1 MNHRYSLG
9 KQPLLLHPPTE
20 DELARLY
27 WELAK
32 IGATSVGAER
42 PWPYDPASREQLIV
56 LAGEML
62 RYDARL
68 LSVLVQWFRASFASL
83 NPLRLRQE
91 LTGARF
97 PQALLVALEF
107 AKLEHDDRELAW
119 FCDYVSA
126 GFQRVEPAERFFID
140 AEKPGTR
147 GAERNLGRNLAPYA
161 RWGFVSQE
169 RPIVD
174 PLSKQTVGR
183 YDANTRRRI
192 LEALA
197 TRHEEFGLADYLSA
211 VDHSISRQQAR
222 ADLVAFERIRAVG
235 RGPGARWRRRT
246 TTRTR

>member
-1 MNHRYSLG
+1 MR
-9 KQPLLLHPPTE
+9 QPLLLHAPAE

-32 IGATSVGAER
+32 IGATSVGAAR
-42 PWPYDPASREQLIV
+42 PWPYDPSSREQLIA

-68 LSVLVQWFRASFASL
+68 LSILVQWLRANYASL
-83 NPLRLRQE
+83 NPLELRRA
-91 LTGARF
+91 LAKARF
-97 PQALLVALEF
+97 PQALLVAMEF
-107 AKLEHDDRELAW
+107 ATLDHDDRELAW
-119 FCDYVSA
+119 FYDYVSA

-147 GAERNLGRNLAPYA
+147 SAERNLGRNLAPYA

-174 PLSKQTVGR
+174 PVSKQTVGR
-183 YDANTRRRI
+183 YDATTRRRI
-192 LEALA
+192 LHELVE
-197 TRHEEFGLADYLSA
+197 RHEEFSLADYLSA

-222 ADLVAFERIRAVG
+222 ADLVAFERVRPVG
-235 RGPGARWRRRT
+235 RGPGARWRRRAT
-246 TTRTR
+246 KQVR